1 MADARV
7 RQGRSTEELLGRI
20 RRKEALVGV
29 IGLGY
34 VGLPLALSFSEAGM
48 ETVGFDTDDEKV
60 ARLKRG
66 ESYISHIPADRVA
79 RAVAGKAGL
88 VATSDFSRL
97 REVDAAIIC
106 VPTPLGKHREP
117 DLSFVESTVRC
128 LAETLRRG
136 QLVVLESTTYPGT
149 TREIVKPILEGT
161 GLRCGSDFHL
171 AFSPEREDPGRSDWG
186 LSRIPKLVG
195 GITPGCVAAAQA
207 LYDFVVERTVAVSS
221 PEVAEAAKLLENI
234 YRAVNIAL
242 VNELKVLF
250 HRMGIEVW
258 EVIAAAATK
267 PFGFTAFYPG
277 PGLGGHC
284 VPIDPFYLAWRARE
298 FGMSTKFV
306 ELAGEINAAMPEYVV
321 QRLAAALNERGKSLM
336 GARVLCLGVAYKA
349 NVDDTRESASL
360 EVMKILLAGGAK
372 VSYHDPYVPRLK
384 RMRRH
389 DLGLESVPLT
399 PETLAASDA
408 VLILTAHSAVGYA
421 EVVKH
426 APLVVDTRNVARP
439 AGEGGAVIVQA

>member
-34 VGLPLALSFSEAGM
+34 VGLPLALAFSEAGLS
-48 ETVGFDTDDEKV
+48 TLGFDTDAEKV
-60 ARLKRG
+60 ALLKRG
-66 ESYISHIPADRVA
+66 ESYISHIPSDRVA

-117 DLSFVESTVRC
+117 DLSFVEATVRC

-207 LYDFVVERTVAVSS
+207 LYDLVVERTVAVSS

-242 VNELKVLF
+242 VNELKMLF
-250 HRMGIEVW
+250 QRMGIEVW